1 MKKVILSIAVLLCV
15 GSAISQVRFYDKCTY
30 SKVRNNETPTYTEE
44 TIKVKWEKNDAS
56 NIENISY
63 ISYPEGF
70 IIPITEMEYDGEDS
84 KGNTMFKFTA
94 VDEGKRD
101 VVCYLTKFSKRDIAI
116 SIAYSKNLIYSF
128 LINLFEYTEQFENN
142 NYNNLN

>member
-15 GSAISQVRFYDKCTY
+15 GTAISQTRVYNKCIYT
-30 SKVRNNETPTYTEE
+30 KVRNNETPTYTDEP
-44 TIKVKWEKNDAS
+44 IKVKWEKNDAS

-70 IIPITEMEYDGEDS
+70 IIPITEMKDDGEDS

-101 VVCYLTKFSKRDIAI
+101 VTCYLTKFTKRDIAI
-116 SIAYSKNLIYSF
+116 SIVYSKNLIYSF
-128 LINLFEYTEQFENN
+128 LINLFEYTEESENN